1 MGKTYVIVFLWLLL
15 AGPIWAAIGAW
26 WLPRVY
32 RRKGLEDAP
41 ARMIGGLG
49 GFTLG
54 PFLVLPL
61 RYFTPEVSRWYWG
74 AGTGILAAVE
84 LYGLF
89 ALLQPENL
97 CVTNPNYVANQAAN
111 GLTIGFI
118 YALIGVGLTLI
129 YSIQGII
136 SFTHGQFYMLGGYIS
151 YYFLNSFLK
160 VNPIFAIP
168 VAGLVTLVIGA
179 VFDKLFLSPMHKG
192 GVERVGEY
200 AILVTFG
207 FGFFLE
213 YTTLAI
219 VGPFPHKVSPYL
231 KTKSFKLFSI
241 SLIPNRLVAAAVGV
255 ALILGLTYFLYR
267 TWWGKGLRAVSM
279 NKQAAAIAGINP
291 LNMNTLAFSIG
302 TMLAGMSG
310 AAMIPIFSWVPGV
323 GAAASRRSYVIIVL
337 GGLGSVPGA
346 LVGGL
351 ILGLVEALGAG
362 CYPDPSKGAAYRD
375 VFGLI
380 IFALILLLKPTGLF
394 GRRR

>member
-1 MGKTYVIVFLWLLL
+1 MSKAQVIFLAWVFL
-15 AGPIWAAIGAW
+15 AGPVWAAIGAW
-26 WLPRVY
+26 LLPRTY
-32 RRKGLEDAP
+32 RKKGLEDAP
-41 ARMIGGLG
+41 ARLVGGLG

-54 PFLVLPL
+54 PLMVIPL
-61 RYFTPEVSRWYWG
+61 WCFTPELTRWYWG
-74 AGTGILAAVE
+74 AGTGVLAAIE

-89 ALLQPENL
+89 ALFQPKNL
-97 CVTNPNYVANQAAN
+97 CVTSPNYVLNQAAN

-151 YYFLNSFLK
+151 YYFLNTVFH
-160 VNPIFAIP
+160 VNPILAIP
-168 VAGLVTLVIGA
+168 IAGFITLIIGA
-179 VFDKLFLSPMHKG
+179 IFDILFLRPMHKG

-219 VGPFPHKVSPYL
+219 VGPHPHKVPPYL
-231 KTKSFKLFSI
+231 KMHSFKLLTVQ
-241 SLIPNRLVAAAVGV
+241 LIPNRLVAAAVGV
-255 ALILGLTYFLYR
+255 VLILGLIAFLYK

-279 NKQAAAIAGINP
+279 NKQAAAITGVNP
-291 LNMNTLAFSIG
+291 LTMNTLAFSIG

-310 AAMIPIFSWVPGV
+310 AAMVPIFSWVPGV
-323 GAAASRRSYVIIVL
+323 GAVASRRSYIIIVL

-351 ILGLVEALGAG
+351 ILGLVEALGSG
-362 CYPDPSKGAAYRD
+362 CFPDPTRGAAYRD

-380 IFALILLLKPTGLF
+380 IFILILLLKPTGLF
-394 GRRR
+394 GRER

>member
-1 MGKTYVIVFLWLLL
+1 MEQVHPIVILWLVL
-15 AGPIWAAIGAW
+15 AGPVWSAIGAW
-26 WLPRVY
+26 KLPRVY
-32 RRKGLEDAP
+32 RRKGLDDSQ
-41 ARMIGGLG
+41 ARLVGGLG
-49 GFTLG
+49 GLALG

-61 RYFTPEVSRWYWG
+61 WYFTPNLSRWYWRG
-74 AGTGILAAVE
+74 GTGVLVAAE

-89 ALLQPENL
+89 ALMQPRNL
-97 CVTNPNYVANQAAN
+97 CVTNANYVANQACN

-129 YSIQGII
+129 YSVQGII
-136 SFTHGQFYMLGGYIS
+136 SFTHGQFYMLGGYAS
-151 YYFLNSFLK
+151 YYFLHFVGGL
-160 VNPIFAIP
+160 NPIAAIP
-168 VAGLVTLVIGA
+168 VAGLITMLIGM
-179 VFDKLFLSPMHKG
+179 VFERLFLRPMHQG
-192 GVERVGEY
+192 RVERVGEY
-200 AILVTFG
+200 AILITFG

-213 YTTLAI
+213 YTTLAV
-219 VGPFPHKVSPYL
+219 VGPFPRKTISYL
-231 KTKSFKLFSI
+231 SRGSLKFLVL

-255 ALILGLTYFLYR
+255 ALIGALFYFLYR
-267 TWWGKGLRAVSM
+267 TWIGRGLRAVSM
-279 NKQAAAIAGINP
+279 DKQAAAVAGVNP
-291 LNMNTLAFSIG
+291 LIMNTLAFGIG

-323 GAAASRRSYVIIVL
+323 GAAASRRSYVTIVL
-337 GGLGSVPGA
+337 GGLGSVPGS

-394 GRRR
+394 GREQ